1 MAKRTT
7 GELDGLLESVEADT
21 VGVARL
27 EDWKGTPL
35 WNKAEK
41 LLPGARSVVVLA
53 MEVFP
58 EVVKHLTSE
67 TQVGEMALRDLYDAN
82 ADLIK
87 DRLNWQAYKIVKALH
102 SSGFKGLPLPADGS
116 PYDRRFLE
124 GALPYNHVAQAAGL
138 GILGWH
144 SLLITPEYG
153 PRVRLACVISDAPL
167 EASASLSGENPCP
180 KCNGACVRICP
191 AGAIAEPQED
201 ETYHLNKYACG
212 VYLDASGTCAECLK
226 VCPAGRTS

>member
-1 MAKRTT
+1 MAK
-7 GELDGLLESVEADT
+7 GSIVKLSELLESIETDK

-27 EDWKGTPL
+27 DESEDSPIWH
-35 WNKAEK
+35 KAQK
-41 LLPGARSVVVLA
+41 LLPGAKSVVVLA
-53 MEVFP
+53 QELFP

-67 TQVGEMALRDLYDAN
+67 TQAGEVALRDLYNAN

-87 DRLNWQAYKIVKALH
+87 GRLNWQAYKIVKALH
-102 SSGFKGLPLPADGS
+102 NRGFKGLPLPADGG
-116 PYDRRFLE
+116 PYGKRFLE
-124 GALPYNHVAQAAGL
+124 GALPYNRVAQAAGI

-167 EASASLSGENPCP
+167 ESSAPLSGQSPCP
-180 KCNGACVRICP
+180 KCNGACVKICP
-191 AGAIAEPQED
+191 AGAIAEPQEG
-201 ETYHLNKYACG
+201 EIYRLNKYACG

-226 VCPAGRTS
+226 VCPAGKTS